1 MRSITH
7 RGATGLSYDGIAI
20 HASPHLHE
28 EALAVLAP
36 YLSRG
41 CRIVDLGAG
50 SGAFSKRLV
59 DAGAVVEAVDS
70 DPSDWALPDVP
81 LIVQDLNELEWNLP
95 DGRYDVAVAIEV
107 IEQLENPSGF
117 LRNARWLLKAGG
129 LLLITTPNVVSL
141 ASRRR
146 FLLRGE
152 LAFFGAGLLFAAGH
166 QTILP
171 FWLLEDLF
179 RKESYCVIARRFLN
193 QQGLVRRPGRPF
205 WKMLVVPP
213 VDLALWLLG
222 RGVPREAA
230 LATHVCYLV
239 RPDGS

>member
-1 MRSITH
+1 MRRITH
-7 RGATGLSYDGIAI
+7 RRATGLSYDGLPIY
-20 HASPHLHE
+20 ASPHVHE
-28 EALAVLAP
+28 EAFAVLAP
-36 YLSRG
+36 FLSRG

-50 SGAFSKRLV
+50 SGAFSKRLA

-81 LIVQDLNELEWNLP
+81 LLVQELNEPVWNLP
-95 DGRYDVAVAIEV
+95 ARRYDVAVAIEV
-107 IEQLENPSGF
+107 IEHLENPSGF
-117 LRNARWLLKAGG
+117 LRNVRRLLEPGG
-129 LLLITTPNVVSL
+129 MLLITTPNVVSL
-141 ASRRR
+141 VDRRR

-152 LAFFGAGLLFAAGH
+152 LAFFGAELVFTAGH
-166 QTILP
+166 QSILP
-171 FWLLEDLF
+171 FWLLEGLF

-193 QQGLVRRPGRPF
+193 QQGFVRRPGRPF

-222 RGVPREAA
+222 RGIPREAA

-239 RPDGS
+239 RPEGS